1 MKLTFKERLALTS
14 VLPEQGTFGTLRTV
28 RRLREALEFT
38 DAEREQY
45 TINGVPMPDGNVIW
59 SWAPEHAKARLEVA
73 IDLPG
78 QAFLVNTLKE
88 LNVAGRLPDVLL
100 DVACELIPEAKG

>member
-1 MKLTFKERLALTS
+1 MKLTFKERLGLAS

-28 RRLREALEFT
+28 RKLREALEFT
-38 DAEREQY
+38 DEEVEKYKLHAVS
-45 TINGVPMPDGNVIW
+45 VPGNTIW
-59 SWAPEHAKARLEVA
+59 SWAPEFKDTRVEID

-78 QAFLVNTLKE
+78 QAFIIAELKKLSAE
-88 LNVAGRLPDVLL
+88 GHLPDVLL